1 MTMMMSSERLTS
13 TLLLFV
19 LISASLFSASFAGE
33 HRKLLHRSAPTLF
46 ANGFKHEYLS
56 RKFGGDEDQ
65 QILLPRSRILV
76 VKTNDYGNYEPT
88 PSLSKPPF
96 KLIPN

>member
-1 MTMMMSSERLTS
+1 MMMPSERSTS
-13 TLLLFV
+13 TLLLLI

-46 ANGFKHEYLS
+46 ANAFKHEYSS
-56 RKFGGDEDQ
+56 RKFRDEEQ

-88 PSLSKPPF
+88 PALTKPPF

>member
-1 MTMMMSSERLTS
+1 MLSKRS
-13 TLLLFV
+13 TLLFIF
-19 LISASLFSASFAGE
+19 ISATLFSASFAGE
-33 HRKLLHRSAPTLF
+33 HRKLLHRSASSQV
-46 ANGFKHEYLS
+46 ANGCKDESS
-56 RKFGGDEDQ
+56 RKFGGDEQQ

-88 PSLSKPPF
+88 PALSKPPF

>member
-1 MTMMMSSERLTS
+1 MRMPSERSIS
-13 TLLLFV
+13 TLLL
-19 LISASLFSASFAGE
+19 LILMSASLFSASFAGE

-46 ANGFKHEYLS
+46 ANAFKHEYSS
-56 RKFGGDEDQ
+56 RKFGGDEEQ
-65 QILLPRSRILV
+65 QIRLPRSRILV

-88 PSLSKPPF
+88 PALTKPPF